1 MSNMRDR
8 FKTVSQALVILVLV
22 VLSGVVLGA
31 SVAKAAKS
39 IKNPP
44 IQIIS
49 LNEEAL
55 FRELSLKLAKL
66 NLDEKSLK
74 KKLSDFKKAL
84 MDLLKDLPPHFVVIR
99 ANVLLRNDNVSDLT
113 ETFKFALFEPKTEE
127 AKK

>member
-1 MSNMRDR
+1 MSDIRER
-8 FKTVSQALVILVLV
+8 LKTVSQLLVILVLV
-22 VLSGVVLGA
+22 VLSGFVLGA
-31 SVAKAAKS
+31 SVATAAKS

-49 LNEEAL
+49 INEETL

-74 KKLSDFKKAL
+74 KRLSEFKKAL
-84 MDLLKDLPPHFVVIR
+84 MDLLKDLPPNFVVVR
-99 ANVLLRNDNVSDLT
+99 SNVLLRNDNVSDLT
-113 ETFKFALFEPKTEE
+113 ETFKLALFEKAEE